1 MKKQYNHYFIL
12 FLLALIWGSSFILMK
27 RGLDAYSDVQVAA
40 LRLFIAFLSL
50 LPFMFKA
57 LKKVKRNQILPLAI
71 AGILGNGI
79 PAFLFTRA
87 QTTLESSFVGI
98 LNSLT
103 PIFTLL
109 LGIYFFKTK
118 PSKINILGIII
129 GFIGALLLY
138 SSDISEVT
146 TINIGVLLIVLACF
160 FYGTSVN
167 IIRKYL
173 TDLDSIS
180 ISAVAFLFVG
190 PFAGFYIFTTDF
202 LEIATTTN
210 QGLISLGYIIILAV
224 IGTSFSLV
232 LFNKLI
238 KDTSSIFATSVTYL
252 IPVVALMWGLLE
264 NEQIKNEHYIGV
276 VIILCGVYLV
286 NKKKFIPK

>member
-12 FLLALIWGSSFILMK
+12 ALLAIIWGSSFILMK

-138 SSDISEVT
+138 SSEISEVT

-167 IIRKYL
+167 VIRKYL

-190 PFAGFYIFTTDF
+190 PFTGFYIFTTDF

-210 QGLISLGYIIILAV
+210 QGLISLGYIVILAV
-224 IGTSFSLV
+224 IGTSFSVV

-238 KDTSSIFATSVTYL
+238 KDTSAIFAASVTYL
-252 IPVVALMWGLLE
+252 IPVVSLMWGLLE

>member
-1 MKKQYNHYFIL
+1 MHHYFIL
-12 FLLALIWGSSFILMK
+12 ALLAIIWGSSFILMK

-138 SSDISEVT
+138 SSEISEVT

-167 IIRKYL
+167 VIRKYL

-210 QGLISLGYIIILAV
+210 QGLISLGYIVILAV
-224 IGTSFSLV
+224 IGTSFSV
-232 LFNKLI
+232 VVFNKLI
-238 KDTSSIFATSVTYL
+238 KDTSAIFAASVTYL
-252 IPVVALMWGLLE
+252 IPVVSLMWGLLE

>member
-12 FLLALIWGSSFILMK
+12 VLLAIIWGSSFILMK

-138 SSDISEVT
+138 SSEISEVT

-167 IIRKYL
+167 VIRKYL

-180 ISAVAFLFVG
+180 ISSVAFLFVG

>member
-1 MKKQYNHYFIL
+1 M
-12 FLLALIWGSSFILMK
+12 A
-27 RGLDAYSDVQVAA
+27 
-40 LRLFIAFLSL
+40 
-50 LPFMFKA
+50 
-57 LKKVKRNQILPLAI
+57 
-71 AGILGNGI
+71 ILGNGI

-138 SSDISEVT
+138 SSEISEVT

-167 IIRKYL
+167 VIRKYL

-224 IGTSFSLV
+224 IGTSFSVV

-238 KDTSSIFATSVTYL
+238 KDTSAIFAASVTYL

-264 NEQIKNEHYIGV
+264 NEQIKSEHYIGIC
-276 VIILCGVYLV
+276 IILCGVYLV